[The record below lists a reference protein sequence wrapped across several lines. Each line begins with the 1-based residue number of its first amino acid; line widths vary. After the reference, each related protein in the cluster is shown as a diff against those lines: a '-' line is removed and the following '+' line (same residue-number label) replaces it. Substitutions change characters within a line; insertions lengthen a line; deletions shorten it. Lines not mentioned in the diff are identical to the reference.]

1 MIVTIV
7 WELPVELKA
16 STRCSVGAVSCPGIP
31 EMVPVPPSRK
41 SPPGSSGTTVQEV
54 ASPQLVKGRF
64 GAMVIPSWYI
74 GLGSVYPRAQ
84 GGWTMTESVSRK
96 VVVPALL
103 LAVIRYSVDGEMMV
117 GVPLMT
123 PLEPLIV
130 SPSVSSGS
138 QDQVVGDP
146 PSMEGARGMMGRSRK

>member
-1 MIVTIV
+1 
-7 WELPVELKA
+7 
-16 STRCSVGAVSCPGIP
+16 
-31 EMVPVPPSRK
+31 
-41 SPPGSSGTTVQEV
+41 
-54 ASPQLVKGRF
+54 
-64 GAMVIPSWYI
+64 
-74 GLGSVYPRAQ
+74 
-84 GGWTMTESVSRK
+84 MTESVSRK